1 MNPTFIKL
9 YGERNTGTNYLEQLI
24 RRNLDAVILPGAAP
38 AWLRRRFRGHPRLRE
53 RAIDAYFYVTFG
65 RNLGW
70 KHMLA
75 PPRWRLERSIRPLG
89 QTHFLFLVKN
99 PYAWLLSLHRH
110 PYHHPTP
117 ASDFSAFIRAAWP
130 TLGREN
136 VGREPFPNPVV
147 MWNQKNASY
156 LALAREVEGQ
166 IIRYEDL
173 VAAPEAVIAAIAG
186 AGFARRAGIFENVR
200 EAVKGEEDRDFAYYR
215 DYYLNERWRE
225 ELKEEDARFISQQ
238 LDARILEELGYH
250 YLERPIHTQTPA
262 GEPAG

>member
-1 MNPTFIKL
+1 MKPQYIKI
-9 YGERNTGTNYLEQLI
+9 YGERNCGTNYLEQLI
-24 RRNLDAVILPGAAP
+24 RRNLEVAILPGVAP
-38 AWLRRRFRGHPRLRE
+38 AWLRRRFRNHPRLRE
-53 RAIDAYFYVTFG
+53 RAIDAYFYATFG

-75 PPRWRLERSIRPLG
+75 PPLWRLERSIRPLS

-110 PYHHPTP
+110 PYHHPNP
-117 ASDFSAFIRAAWP
+117 ANNFSDFIRTAWP

-156 LALAREVEGQ
+156 LALARDVEGQ

-173 VAAPEAVIAAIAG
+173 VADPEAMLHTIASVGLAW
-186 AGFARRAGIFENVR
+186 R
-200 EAVKGEEDRDFAYYR
+200 GETFTPVWASAKHESGRDFGYYQ

-225 ELKEEDARFISQQ
+225 LLTPTDIDIINRS
-238 LDARILEELGYH
+238 LDPNLCRALGYDI
-250 YLERPIHTQTPA
+250 LKPSRRRTT
-262 GEPAG
+262 